1 VLFVPTTAPP
11 GKLDAAR
18 AYGSEVR
25 LVGTTFVERRDAA
38 ETFAAEHDLAL
49 VSPFDDARIIAG
61 QGTCGLEIT
70 EDLEDIDVV
79 IAPIG
84 GGGLVAGL
92 CLAITEAR
100 PSVSIVGV
108 EVQGADTMGQA
119 LITGNPV
126 AISPPETVA
135 DALTAFQVGALP
147 FSIARERIAGPV
159 GVDDDAILDAVRFL
173 LARARLVVEPS
184 GAVGVAALL
193 SGRLALEGRSAVIIL
208 SGGNADPSI
217 LIRALTG

>member
-1 VLFVPTTAPP
+1 MPTTAPL
-11 GKLDAAR
+11 GKLDAAQ

-49 VSPFDDARIIAG
+49 VPPFDDPHIIAG

-92 CLAITEAR
+92 CLCDHR
-100 PSVSIVGV
+100 S
-108 EVQGADTMGQA
+108 
-119 LITGNPV
+119 
-126 AISPPETVA
+126 
-135 DALTAFQVGALP
+135 
-147 FSIARERIAGPV
+147 
-159 GVDDDAILDAVRFL
+159 
-173 LARARLVVEPS
+173 
-184 GAVGVAALL
+184 
-193 SGRLALEGRSAVIIL
+193 SAV
-208 SGGNADPSI
+208 SQHRRRRGPRRRHHGPS
-217 LIRALTG
+217 LDHR